1 MSWMANLRMRVRG
14 LFHGEDVHREIAEEW
29 AFHVEMRAAENVR
42 RGLTPEA
49 ARAEAERHFGNSA
62 HIKDL
67 SWDER
72 GGGGLEPL
80 WQDVR
85 FGLRQLRKAPGF
97 TVVALLSLV
106 LGIGA
111 NAVIFSLISTILLRP
126 LPVDRPGEVV
136 AIAQTKQNNSLY
148 VQPMSYLNYLD
159 MRDRNHSLTGM
170 GVYRFAPMSLSHNG
184 NNERVWGYLVSGNY
198 FDLLGVR
205 PALGRMFSVEEDRK
219 PLANPVVV
227 LSYGCWKRR
236 FGGDEGLVGRTLLI
250 NGHSFSVVGVAPQ
263 EFFGTETVFSPEF
276 WTPSSMQGWI
286 ETSDGREY
294 RGNGSW
300 FAIGRLKAG
309 MSANEAEVELKTI
322 AEGLSQQYPN
332 EDGGMS
338 VMLTPPGLIMP
349 SLRNAVIAF
358 GGALMLTV
366 ALVLLIACT
375 NLASLLLA
383 RATTRRKEV
392 AVRMAIGAT
401 RGRLARQL
409 LTESLL
415 LSVIGAGLGLLL
427 GVVLMHAA
435 EAAVPATDF
444 ALKVDLRMDWRVVGF
459 VATLGILTGVGFGLI
474 PALQATKSDVVTS
487 LKEDMGGGRGR
498 LWLRS
503 GLVVLQ
509 VALSLVLLITAGLTV
524 RSLQQTT
531 KAGPGF
537 VVDHA
542 LTMAVDLG
550 LQGYDS
556 TKGENF
562 YRQLSERVR
571 ALPGVDDVGWITVLP
586 LELGGNSTDVYPAD
600 RATPKQ
606 AEMSSVIYN
615 STTPGYF
622 AAMGIPLVAGRD
634 FAETDGKKSPAVVIV
649 NQALAENFWKGQD
662 AVGKRVKTGNT
673 GDTASAEVVGVAKN
687 GKYQSIGEDRTMTIY
702 YPMAQ
707 MYSPQAAMA
716 VRTQM
721 DAKATIASVR
731 GEIEKMDATLPVY
744 NVKTLSEH
752 MGFALFPLHAG
763 AVAVGCFAVVAMI
776 LATIGIYGVMAYS
789 VGQRTQEIGIRMA
802 LGARAGDVWRMVLRQ
817 GMVITG
823 FGIVLGLAGAYAVSR
838 VVAGLLYGV
847 SSTDAMTFLA
857 VSVLLTGVA
866 MVACFVPARRAG
878 KVDPV
883 VAIRNL

>member
-1 MSWMANLRMRVRG
+1 MSWVANLRMRVRG
-14 LFHGEDVHREIAEEW
+14 LFRGEDVHREIADEW

-42 RGLTPEA
+42 RGMAPET

-72 GGGGLEPL
+72 GGGTFETL
-80 WQDVR
+80 WQDLR
-85 FGLRQLRKAPGF
+85 FGARQLRKTPGF
-97 TVVALLSLV
+97 TAVALLSLV

-126 LPVDRPGEVV
+126 LPIERPSEVV
-136 AIAQTKQNNSLY
+136 AISQTKQGNSLY
-148 VQPMSYLNYLD
+148 VQPMAYPNYLD
-159 MRDRNHSLTGM
+159 FQERNHSLASM

-198 FDLLGVR
+198 FELLGVR
-205 PALGRMFSVEEDRK
+205 PARGRMFTAEEDRK

-227 LSYGCWKRR
+227 LSYGSWKRR
-236 FGGDEGLVGRTLLI
+236 FGGDESLVGKTILI
-250 NGHSFSVVGVAPQ
+250 NSHSFSVVGVAPP
-263 EFFGTETVFSPEF
+263 EFFGTETIFTPEF
-276 WTPSSMQGWI
+276 WTPSSMMGWI
-286 ETSDGREY
+286 ETSDGRDY

-300 FAIGRLKAG
+300 FAIGRLKPG
-309 MSANEAEVELKTI
+309 MSAKQAEVELNTV
-322 AEGLSQQYPN
+322 AEGLSHQYPN
-332 EDGGMS
+332 EDEGMA

-349 SLRNAVIAF
+349 SLRNAILAF
-358 GGALMLTV
+358 SGALMLTV
-366 ALVLLIACT
+366 GLVLLIACT

-401 RGRLARQL
+401 RSRLARQL

-435 EAAVPATDF
+435 QAALPATDF
-444 ALKVDLRMDWRVVGF
+444 ALKLDLRLDWRVVAF
-459 VATLGILTGVGFGLI
+459 VSSLAILTGVGFGLI
-474 PALQATKSDVVTS
+474 PALQATKGDVVTS
-487 LKEDMGGGRGR
+487 LKEDMAGGRGR

-556 TKGENF
+556 TKGGNF
-562 YRQLSERVR
+562 YRQISERVK
-571 ALPGVDDVGWITVLP
+571 ALPGVDAVGWISVLP
-586 LELGGNSTDVYPAD
+586 LELGGNSTNAYPAD
-600 RATPKQ
+600 RPMPKTS
-606 AEMSSVIYN
+606 EMPSVIYN

-622 AAMGIPLVAGRD
+622 AAMGIPMVSGRD
-634 FAETDGKKSPAVVIV
+634 FAETDGKKSPPVLIV
-649 NQALAENFWKGQD
+649 NQTLADRFWPGQD
-662 AVGKRVKTGNT
+662 AVGKGMKTGNG
-673 GDTASAEVVGVAKN
+673 GDAVTAEVIGVAKN
-687 GKYQSIGEDRTMTIY
+687 GKYQSIGEDRTMTVY
-702 YPMAQ
+702 YPMTQ
-707 MYSPQAAMA
+707 RYSPQAAMA
-716 VRTQM
+716 VRTET
-721 DAKATIASVR
+721 DAKAAILSVR
-731 GEIEKMDATLPVY
+731 GEVEKMDATLPVY
-744 NVKTLSEH
+744 NVKTLEEH

-763 AVAVGCFAVVAMI
+763 AVAVGSFAVIAMI

-802 LGARAGDVWRMVLRQ
+802 MGARAGDVWRLVLRQ
-817 GMVITG
+817 GMMITG
-823 FGIVLGLAGAYAVSR
+823 IGIVLGLVGAYAMSR

-847 SSTDAMTFLA
+847 SATDAVTFVA
-857 VSVLLTGVA
+857 VSVLLGIVA

-878 KVDPV
+878 NVDPV